1 MRELE
6 LLAVAVAHVE
16 PLELVAQQELLEL
29 GLLLDVDVAPVQ
41 PDLVERRLGEI
52 DVARF
57 DQRLHLAVEEG
68 EDQRADVGAVD
79 VGVAGHDHLVVAG
92 LLDVELLA
100 DPGADGGDQRADLLV
115 GEHLVDPVLLGVDDL
130 AAERQDRLRVAIAPL
145 LGGAAGRIAL
155 DDEQLGERRI
165 AHRAVGELA
174 RQIRVLERRL
184 AGEISRLA
192 RGLAGA
198 RGLDGLLHDHPPLR
212 RVLLEELRQ
221 RPVDR
226 RLHEALDRRIA
237 ELGLRLALELRV
249 LELHRDDRREP
260 LAHVLTLE
268 VLVLLLELAD
278 LARVG
283 VQRPGECGTEAREV
297 RAALVGVDVVGE
309 REKRL
314 LVGVVPL
321 HRDLHLADVAAVV
334 EVDDLLVQGVPR
346 SLRVQVVD
354 EVDDAAVVLEAG
366 LEGLAALVDE
376 PDPQA
381 LREER
386 HLAEA
391 LLEDRAVVVDR
402 LEDLEV
408 GQEGDARPVPI
419 GLRTLLDGCL
429 RDAPLVGLGPLVAV
443 APDREVEPLG
453 ERVDHRDAHAVEAA
467 RDLVAATVPELT
479 AGVQDGED
487 DLGRRL
493 LLLLHDVDR
502 NAAAVVGDRDARV
515 RVDDDVDLVGLA
527 GQGLVDRVV
536 HHLVDQVME
545 AAHTGRAD
553 VHPWTLAH
561 RLETLENG
569 DVLCAV

>member
-1 MRELE
+1 M
-6 LLAVAVAHVE
+6 
-16 PLELVAQQELLEL
+16 
-29 GLLLDVDVAPVQ
+29 
-41 PDLVERRLGEI
+41 
-52 DVARF
+52 
-57 DQRLHLAVEEG
+57 
-68 EDQRADVGAVD
+68 
-79 VGVAGHDHLVVAG
+79 VAG

-165 AHRAVGELA
+165 AHRAVGQLA

-260 LAHVLTLE
+260 LAHVLALE

-283 VQRPGECGTEAREV
+283 VQRPGECGAEAREV

-419 GLRTLLDGCL
+419 GLRTLLDGCV

-443 APDREVEPLG
+443 APDRELEPLG
-453 ERVDHRDAHAVEAA
+453 ERVA
-467 RDLVAATVPELT
+467 
-479 AGVQDGED
+479 AGVLDGED